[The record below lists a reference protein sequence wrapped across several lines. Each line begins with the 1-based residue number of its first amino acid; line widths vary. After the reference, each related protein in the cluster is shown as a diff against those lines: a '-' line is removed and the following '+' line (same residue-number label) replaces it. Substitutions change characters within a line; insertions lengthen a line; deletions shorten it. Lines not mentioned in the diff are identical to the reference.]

1 MSVKLIS
8 ITPDAEKTMG
18 YIARV
23 SNPANQDNP
32 EVAKLLSYCI
42 KHQHWS
48 VFEQAFMTLEITTGR
63 DISPQILRHRS
74 FTFQEFSQRYAA
86 ATEYVERMPRR
97 QDTKNRQNSI
107 DDISEDVKV
116 WFKEI
121 QKKLAADA
129 FTAYQEALDHGIAKE
144 CARALL
150 PAATKTTLYMSGN
163 VRNWIH
169 YIQLRSDVATQ
180 LEHREIALAAKAIFI
195 EQLPIV
201 AKALGW
207 TE

>member
-1 MSVKLIS
+1 MTVKLIS

-32 EVAKLLSYCI
+32 EVAKLLGYCI

-86 ATEYVERMPRR
+86 ATEIVPRVARR
-97 QDTKNRQNSI
+97 QDVKNRQNSL
-107 DDISEDVKV
+107 DDLPQETKD
-116 WFKEI
+116 WFTM
-121 QKKLAADA
+121 QQYFLSTAA
-129 FTAYQEALDHGIAKE
+129 FEVYNKALELGIAKE

-150 PAATKTTLYMSGN
+150 PAATKTTIYMSGN
-163 VRNWIH
+163 IRNWIH
-169 YIQLRSDVATQ
+169 YIQLRSDAATQ
-180 LEHREIALAAKAIFI
+180 LEHREIALAAKAIFV

-201 AKALGW
+201 AKALDW
-207 TE
+207 T

>member
-1 MSVKLIS
+1 MTVKLIS

-32 EVAKLLSYCI
+32 EVAKLLGYCI

-86 ATEYVERMPRR
+86 ATEVVPRVARR
-97 QDTKNRQNSI
+97 QDVKNRQNSL
-107 DDISEDVKV
+107 DDLPEDTKE
-116 WFKEI
+116 WFYAI
-121 QKKLAADA
+121 QMTLADA
-129 FTAYQEALDHGIAKE
+129 AFDAYQQALNLGIAKE

-150 PAATKTTLYMSGN
+150 PAATKTTIYMSGN
-163 VRNWIH
+163 IRNWIH

-180 LEHREIALAAKAIFI
+180 LEHRELATQAKAIFV

-201 AKALGW
+201 AQALGW
-207 TE
+207 V

>member
-1 MSVKLIS
+1 MSVKLVS

-74 FTFQEFSQRYAA
+74 FTFQEYSQRYAA
-86 ATEYVERMPRR
+86 ANEVVYRQARR
-97 QDTKNRQNSI
+97 QDSKNRQNSL
-107 DDISEDVKV
+107 DDLSQEVKE
-116 WFKEI
+116 WFAGE
-121 QKKLAADA
+121 QERLAKDA
-129 FTAYQEALDHGIAKE
+129 FATYENALKLGIAKE

-180 LEHREIALAAKAIFI
+180 LEHREIALAAKQIFI

-207 TE
+207 VE

>member
-1 MSVKLIS
+1 MTVKLIS

-86 ATEYVERMPRR
+86 ATEVVPRYARR
-97 QDTKNRQNSI
+97 QDSKNRQNSL
-107 DDISEDVKV
+107 DDLSKEDKEWFGIQQSELAIAAFDV
-116 WFKEI
+116 
-121 QKKLAADA
+121 
-129 FTAYQEALDHGIAKE
+129 YNEALRRGIAKE

-150 PAATKTTLYMSGN
+150 PAATKTTIYMSGN
-163 VRNWIH
+163 IRNWIH
-169 YIQLRSDVATQ
+169 YIQLRSGPETQ
-180 LEHREIALAAKAIFI
+180 LEHREIALAAKAIFV

-207 TE
+207 V

>member
-1 MSVKLIS
+1 MTVKLIS
-8 ITPDAEKTMG
+8 ITPEAEKIMG

-63 DISPQILRHRS
+63 DVSPQILRHRT

-86 ATEYVERMPRR
+86 ASEYVKRTPRR
-97 QDTKNRQNSI
+97 QDTKNRQNSL
-107 DDISEDVKV
+107 DDLPEADKTWFEAAQELV
-116 WFKEI
+116 WAESFR
-121 QKKLAADA
+121 L
-129 FTAYQEALDHGIAKE
+129 YNEALKRGIAKE

-150 PAATKTTLYMSGN
+150 PSATKTTLYMSGTI
-163 VRNWIH
+163 RSWIH
-169 YIQLRSDVATQ
+169 YIQLRTDVATQ
-180 LEHREIALAAKAIFI
+180 LEHREIAEGCKKIFV
-195 EQLPIV
+195 EQLPLV
-201 AKALGW
+201 S
-207 TE
+207 

>member
-1 MSVKLIS
+1 MVKLIS
-8 ITPDAEKTMG
+8 ITPDAEKTMAF
-18 YIARV
+18 IARV

-32 EVAKLLSYCI
+32 EVAKLLGYCI

-86 ATEYVERMPRR
+86 ATEYVPREPRR
-97 QDTKNRQNSI
+97 QDVKNRQNSL
-107 DDISEDVKV
+107 DDLSEEDKR
-116 WFKEI
+116 WFRGI
-121 QKKLAADA
+121 QATLAQDA
-129 FTAYQEALDHGIAKE
+129 FQVYEEALKRGIAKE

-150 PAATKTTLYMSGN
+150 PAATKTTIYMSGN
-163 VRNWIH
+163 IRNWIH

-180 LEHREIALAAKAIFI
+180 LEHREIAIAAKAVFV

-207 TE
+207 I